1 MSDEELVRRLVDG
14 DDEAL
19 GHLYDRHG
27 DIVFGLA
34 RRVTRSDALA
44 QDVAQEVFT
53 FVWEH
58 PERVDLARGS
68 LRAYLGVLAHR
79 RAVDLVRRE
88 ERLHRREERSV
99 AATVVEPAPDHE
111 VVELLHSSWSRTRV
125 GDALA
130 ALPWEQREALVLA
143 YFDGLSYRQV
153 AVRLGIPEGTAKSRL
168 RLALARLRTVLD
180 EREVKAW
187 T

>member
-1 MSDEELVRRLVDG
+1 MLRLIDG
-14 DDEAL
+14 DERAL
-19 GHLYDRHG
+19 LQMYDQHG
-27 DIVFGLA
+27 DVVFGLA
-34 RRVTRSDALA
+34 KRVTRSAVLA
-44 QDVAQEVFT
+44 EDVAQDVFT

-58 PERVDLARGS
+58 PERVDLSRGS

-88 ERLHRREERSV
+88 ERLHRREERSASGTV
-99 AATVVEPAPDHE
+99 AVSAPDVE
-111 VVELLHSSWSRTRV
+111 VVDQLHSSWSRARV

-130 ALPWEQREALVLA
+130 ALPGEQREALVLA

-153 AVRLGIPEGTAKSRL
+153 AIRLGIPEGTAKSRL

-180 EREVKAW
+180 EREVNAW